1 MAKSIVFIVVL
12 MLAVICFF
20 ISFLHW
26 REKGFLLNNT
36 YIFASKQEKEKMNK
50 TPYYRQSAIVF
61 SGLSL
66 VLLLIA
72 IDIILETE
80 WLIWIIRLLE
90 MSFIVWAIG
99 SFIKKF
105 FIDNDK

>member
-1 MAKSIVFIVVL
+1 
-12 MLAVICFF
+12 
-20 ISFLHW
+20 
-26 REKGFLLNNT
+26 
-36 YIFASKQEKEKMNK
+36 MNK
-50 TPYYRQSAIVF
+50 TPHYRQSTIVF

>member
-26 REKGFLLNNT
+26 REKG
-36 YIFASKQEKEKMNK
+36 KMNK
-50 TPYYRQSAIVF
+50 TPHYRQSAIVF

>member
-20 ISFLHW
+20 ISFFHW
-26 REKGFLLNNT
+26 REKGCLLNHT
-36 YIFASKQEKEKMNK
+36 HLFALNQEKQKMN
-50 TPYYRQSAIVF
+50 TSPHYRHSAIVF

-72 IDIILETE
+72 FVIILETE
-80 WLIWIIRLLE
+80 WLICIIRLLA
-90 MSFIVWAIG
+90 MTFIVWAIG